1 MRAKSFL
8 PVLSAALLF
17 LLAFVLRKLTGMDR
31 SDFWPAVLFAA
42 APLAAVIAMA
52 ATRTVLYSTGPL
64 LAAGL
69 ALSLALFFAVT
80 LFGGRAQVITL
91 LMNPIL
97 IFSMLG
103 MFPRDRW
110 GWCASDRGL
119 LLGSAT
125 IAAVLLGAAA
135 LIG

>member
-17 LLAFVLRKLTGMDR
+17 LSAFLLRRVTGMDWT
-31 SDFWPAVLFAA
+31 DFWPAAVFATS
-42 APLAAVIAMA
+42 PLAAAIAMA
-52 ATRTVLYSTGPL
+52 ATRTVPYSTGPL
-64 LAAGL
+64 LTAGL
-69 ALSLALFFAVT
+69 ALSVALFFAVI
-80 LFGGRAQVITL
+80 LFGGRGQVVSV

-103 MFPRDRW
+103 MFPQGRW
-110 GWCASDRGL
+110 GWCSSDRGL
-119 LLGSAT
+119 LVGSAT